1 MIEPQQ
7 LNRGNI
13 MAVDDN
19 PANLKL
25 LEGMLRQEGYQ
36 VRSFPRG
43 RLALAAAAENP
54 PELILL
60 DINMPEMN
68 GYEVCE
74 RLKAD
79 EKMARIPV
87 IFLSVLGEP
96 ADKVKAFQAGGVDY
110 VTKPF
115 QLEEVQ
121 ARVDTHIKLRR
132 AQQVEHDLLE
142 KTLTGAVRALTEL
155 AQLTAP
161 GLAVRSEAI
170 RSIVAHITDR
180 MAISEAWQYELAAT
194 LSLIGCIT
202 LPDEAFEKAYGRQD
216 LSEAEDRMFR
226 AHPGSGAR
234 LLSNIPRLE
243 DVAEMIRGQQMGQST
258 GPVGLAAQ
266 LGARMLA
273 IAVELDRRMF
283 RGMAFTAALQ
293 ELRTMPDRFDPAM
306 LETLG
311 DYETPK
317 VASELEEVWVHEL
330 RVSMILAEDVLTK
343 DGKMTIVRKGA
354 SLTNTL
360 IDRIG
365 NFRKVRGVQEPIR
378 VRLLQKSSVDQSPV
392 PVEAGQEK

>member
-25 LEGMLRQEGYQ
+25 LEGMLRQQGYQ

-43 RLALAAAAENP
+43 RLALASAAENP

-74 RLKAD
+74 RLKLD
-79 EKMARIPV
+79 EKLAQIPV
-87 IFLSVLGEP
+87 IFLSALGET
-96 ADKVKAFQAGGVDY
+96 ADKVKAFQSGGVDY

-121 ARVDTHIKLRR
+121 ARVDTHIKLQR

-155 AQLTAP
+155 VNLTAP

-170 RSIVAHITDR
+170 RSIVVHITRR
-180 MAISEAWQYELAAT
+180 MATPESWQYELAAT
-194 LSLIGCIT
+194 LSLVGCLT
-202 LPDEAFEKAYGRQD
+202 LPDDAFEKAYGCQD
-216 LSEAEDRMFR
+216 VSDAEDRMFR
-226 AHPGSGAR
+226 AHPGSGAH
-234 LLSNIPRLE
+234 LLANIPRLE
-243 DVAEMIRGQQMGQST
+243 TVAEMIRGQMAEGT
-258 GPVGLAAQ
+258 GPPQSAAE
-266 LGARMLA
+266 LGACMLG
-273 IAVELDRRMF
+273 IAVELDRRML
-283 RGMAFTAALQ
+283 RGVPFTVALQ
-293 ELRTMPDRFDPAM
+293 ELTTMGERFHPAM
-306 LETLG
+306 LEALS
-311 DYETPK
+311 DYETPR
-317 VASELEEVWVHEL
+317 VASELDQAWVHEL

-343 DGKMTIVRKGA
+343 DGKMTIVRKG
-354 SLTNTL
+354 STLTNTL
-360 IDRIG
+360 IERIS

-378 VRLLQKSSVDQSPV
+378 VRLLQKAGADQSSLLV
-392 PVEAGQEK
+392 PVGQER

>member
-25 LEGMLRQEGYQ
+25 LEGMLRQDGYQ

-43 RLALAAAAENP
+43 RLALTSAAENP
-54 PELILL
+54 PDLILL
-60 DINMPEMN
+60 DINMPEMT

-74 RLKAD
+74 RLKAND
-79 EKMARIPV
+79 KLARIPV
-87 IFLSVLGEP
+87 IFLSALGET

-115 QLEEVQ
+115 QLEEVR
-121 ARVDTHIKLRR
+121 ARVDTHIKLQR

-180 MAISEAWQYELAAT
+180 MATSESWQYKLAAT

-202 LPDEAFEKAYGRQD
+202 LPDEAFEKAYGHQD

-226 AHPGSGAR
+226 AHPGNGAH

-243 DVAEMIRGQQMGQST
+243 DVAEMIRGQQMVQGAA
-258 GPVGLAAQ
+258 PVGSAAEF
-266 LGARMLA
+266 GARMLA

-293 ELRTMPDRFDPAM
+293 ELRTMPERFDSAM
-306 LETLG
+306 LEALG

-317 VASELEEVWVHEL
+317 VASELEEAWVHEL

-360 IDRIG
+360 IERIS

-378 VRLLQKSSVDQSPV
+378 VRLLQKTSVDQSSV
-392 PVEAGQEK
+392 PVQAGQEK